1 MGAHTLPK
9 SSRPPSVR
17 TLSDVLREPGALLRR
32 SLAAFRANQGLLL
45 SGAVAYYTLLS
56 LMPLISLLLIA
67 ASHVV
72 SEPDLLQV
80 VNGTVALL
88 LPDEQA
94 RALTSEVLS
103 FLRHREVVGTFGF
116 LVMLF
121 FSSLAFR
128 VLENAMSVVFYHRV
142 VVEHRHFIVSALM
155 PYIFMTLLGIGLA
168 VVAGVSGYL
177 QATDVL
183 GGAFGVLAYVAG
195 FVGTALIITAIYLVM
210 PVGRL
215 SFSHAL
221 VGGVVAAVLW
231 EIVRHVLVWYFETL
245 SLVNVIYG
253 SLATV
258 VIALLFLEVGGMIL
272 LFGAQVI
279 AELERALKEDDGP
292 PEPFKT

>member
-1 MGAHTLPK
+1 
-9 SSRPPSVR
+9 VR
-17 TLSDVLREPGALLRR
+17 TLADVLRRPGALLGR
-32 SLAAFRANQGLLL
+32 SLSAFRANQGLLL
-45 SGAVAYYTLLS
+45 AGAVAYYTLLS
-56 LMPLISLLLIA
+56 LMPLMSLLLIG

-72 SEPDLLQV
+72 SEPDLLDV
-80 VNGTVALL
+80 VSGTVARL
-88 LPDEQA
+88 LPDDQA
-94 RALTSEVLS
+94 RALTEEVSS

-155 PYIFMTLLGIGLA
+155 PYIFMTLLGFGLV

-177 QATDVL
+177 QASNVL
-183 GGAFGVLAYVAG
+183 RGALGFLAYVVG

-215 SFSHAL
+215 TFSHAL

-231 EIVRHVLVWYFETL
+231 EIARHLLVWYFETL
-245 SLVNVIYG
+245 SIVNVIYG

-292 PEPFKT
+292 PEAFKT